1 MIPVLTPPS
10 LPELWAALAET
21 PGAMVYA
28 GGTDLLVKRRAGLL
42 DPPALIHLGRIPELR
57 GVVEQGDWLRLGAA
71 CTHRE
76 LLDNP
81 LVQAHLPVL
90 VQALRDLGS
99 PLIRNMG
106 TLGGNLG
113 TASPAGDT
121 LPPLYVLDA
130 EVDIFSA
137 GARRRLPVREFI
149 TGPGLT
155 ALQPGEIIAGVWAQK
170 PAGWNVQHFE
180 KVGLRKALACSLVS
194 LAALLQVNADGV
206 VERAALAWGSVGP
219 TVVVCPGA
227 ERRLIGEKL
236 SLPVLQ
242 TAAALARQAVSPIGD
257 VRADAD
263 YRRNVAGNLLLR
275 LLATVF

>member
-1 MIPVLTPPS
+1 MTPVWVAHT
-10 LPELWAALAET
+10 LPELWAALAAA
-21 PGAMVYA
+21 PDAMVYA
-28 GGTDLLVKRRAGLL
+28 GGTDVLVKRRAGVLH
-42 DPPALIHLGRIPELR
+42 PPALIQLGRIPELR
-57 GVVEQGDWLRLGAA
+57 GVAEQGDWLRLGAA

-76 LLDNP
+76 LLDNA
-81 LVQAHLPVL
+81 LVQALMPVL
-90 VQALRDLGS
+90 VQALQELGS

-130 EVDIFSA
+130 EVEIFSRD
-137 GARRRLPVREFI
+137 ARRRLPVREFI

-155 ALQPGEIIAGVWAQK
+155 ALRPGEIIAWVWVRK

-194 LAALLQVNADGV
+194 LAALLQVDADGV
-206 VERAALAWGSVGP
+206 VERAVLAWGSVGP
-219 TVVVCPGA
+219 TVVVCPAA

-236 SLPVLQ
+236 TRPVLQ
-242 TAAALARQAVSPIGD
+242 DAAALARTAVSPIGD

-263 YRRNVAGNLLLR
+263 YRRTVAGNLLLR
-275 LLATVF
+275 LAGA

>member
-1 MIPVLTPPS
+1 MTPVWVAHT
-10 LPELWAALAET
+10 LPELWAALAAA
-21 PGAMVYA
+21 PDAMVYA
-28 GGTDLLVKRRAGLL
+28 GGTDMLVKRRAGVLH
-42 DPPALIHLGRIPELR
+42 PPALIQLGRIPELR
-57 GVVEQGDWLRLGAA
+57 GVAEQGDWLRLGAA

-76 LLDNP
+76 LLDNA
-81 LVQAHLPVL
+81 LVQALMPVL
-90 VQALRDLGS
+90 VQALQELGS

-130 EVDIFSA
+130 EVEIFSRD
-137 GARRRLPVREFI
+137 ARRRLPVREFI

-155 ALQPGEIIAGVWAQK
+155 ALRPGEIIAWVWVRK

-194 LAALLQVNADGV
+194 LAALLQVDADGV
-206 VERAALAWGSVGP
+206 VERAVLAWGSVGP
-219 TVVVCPGA
+219 TVVVCPAA

-236 SLPVLQ
+236 TRPVLQ
-242 TAAALARQAVSPIGD
+242 DAAALARTAVSPIGD

-263 YRRNVAGNLLLR
+263 YRRTVAGNLLLR
-275 LLATVF
+275 LAGA